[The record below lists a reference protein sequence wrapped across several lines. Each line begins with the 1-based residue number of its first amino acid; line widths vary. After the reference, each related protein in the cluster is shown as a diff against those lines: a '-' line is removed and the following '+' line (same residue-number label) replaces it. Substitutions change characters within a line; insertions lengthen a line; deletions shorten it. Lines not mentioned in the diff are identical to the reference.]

1 MARRRAVTAV
11 WLAAAAAALV
21 LLLALVRF
29 DADTLGRAVLA
40 RASAATGVTL
50 TARRFRMRTLSGLA
64 IEGIEGKATFRG
76 GRGTVAIERLVLDH
90 RLWRLLLGEVV
101 VDRLIVE
108 RPHIRLEE
116 TRAPERGARSAP
128 GPAAG
133 PAASLGRLALRV
145 SRIDVEDGAIELAAL
160 GQPRPTVLRGFAL
173 ALRDVA
179 FDAARGAA
187 LAGLSGAGE
196 LRVEEVAFART
207 RARDVRGALRLG
219 GGRLSTGAIR
229 FQTPQG
235 PFEATLDA
243 QLDRLPFTYTLA
255 LAGEPLDLGSLITV
269 SARGS
274 GGPGEAALRLDGR
287 GVGTE
292 ATGLTGR
299 GVLRLEK
306 GELPA
311 TPLLA
316 AVERVLGRTRLVGA
330 PYEATEAPFR
340 VEGGRVWLDDLR
352 LRTEQVGVDVA
363 GWASLDGPL
372 ELALAVHAPR
382 AGLAVEGVAAGALD
396 LMTDDQG
403 RVVVPLAVVGTQQ
416 QPRVRPDLG
425 KVAETARRGGAR
437 TLLEKAGR
445 GLGGLLRGKDKER

>member
-1 MARRRAVTAV
+1 MARRRAVTV
-11 WLAAAAAALV
+11 VILAAAAAAL
-21 LLLALVRF
+21 LLLLLVRF

-50 TARRFRMRTLSGLA
+50 TARTFRMRALSGLA
-64 IEGIEGKATFRG
+64 IEGIEGKAAFSG
-76 GRGTVAIERLVLDH
+76 GRGTVSIERLVLDH

-101 VDRLIVE
+101 VDRLVVE

-116 TRAPERGARSAP
+116 TGAPERGLRSAA

-133 PAASLGRLALRV
+133 AAASLGRLALRV
-145 SRIDVEDGAIELAAL
+145 SRIDVEDGTIELAAL

-179 FDAARGAA
+179 FDAGRGAA

-196 LRVEEVAFART
+196 LRVEEVAFAKT

-219 GGRLSTGAIR
+219 GGRLSTSAIR

-255 LAGEPLDLGSLITV
+255 LAGEPLDLGSLITM
-269 SARGS
+269 STGGG
-274 GGPGEAALRLDGR
+274 GGPGAAALRLDGR
-287 GVGTE
+287 GVGAE

-299 GVLRLEK
+299 GVLRLEAGK
-306 GELPA
+306 LPA
-311 TPLLA
+311 TPLLT

-330 PYEATEAPFR
+330 PYQATEAPFR
-340 VEGGRVWLDDLR
+340 VERGRVWLDELS
-352 LRTEQVGVDVA
+352 LRTDQVGMDLA

-372 ELALAVHAPR
+372 ELTLAIHAPR

-396 LMTDDQG
+396 LITDDQG
-403 RVVVPLAVVGTQQ
+403 RVVVPLAVVGTQE

-425 KVAETARRGGAR
+425 RIAETARRGGAR
-437 TLLEKAGR
+437 TLIEKAGR
-445 GLGGLLRGKDKER
+445 GLGGLLRRKDTPR